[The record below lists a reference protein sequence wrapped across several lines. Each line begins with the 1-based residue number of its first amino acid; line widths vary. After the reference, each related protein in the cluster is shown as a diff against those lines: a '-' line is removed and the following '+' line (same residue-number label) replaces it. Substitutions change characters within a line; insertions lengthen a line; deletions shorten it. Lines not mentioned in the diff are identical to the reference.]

1 MPDTTLI
8 AALKAYLAGYSSL
21 KDGAPLWVDFLGP
34 QPTQYA
40 IAPLAGT
47 KILEEYVDGSSLRSF
62 PFAFQSMESTAD
74 ELERLDT
81 QGFYEVFA
89 DWLDTQTNSGTFP
102 TLDSTKTPQKI
113 ETLGWSYLYRE
124 GESETGV
131 YQIQCRLVFEQAAP

>member
-1 MPDTTLI
+1 MPDITI
-8 AALKAYLAGYSSL
+8 IEALKTYLAGYSNL
-21 KDGAPLWVDFLGP
+21 KDDAPLWVDYLGP
-34 QPTQYA
+34 KPTQYA

-47 KILEEYVDGSSLRSF
+47 KILEEYVDGSSLRAF

-89 DWLDTQTNSGTFP
+89 DWLDTQTNAGTFP
-102 TLDSTKTPQKI
+102 TLDSDKTPQAI